1 MAAPAQGKCG
11 HRASAIYTAAV
22 VPSLDCIDWRD
33 FLWRPLFS
41 QPSPQILDSFADTP
55 LLITGAGGS
64 IGSALALRLA
74 RTGPSLMVLLDA
86 SENHLHRLQQ
96 ALDEAGAAACAE
108 FVLGSAGDPA
118 TLDQIFLAHRPR
130 IVYHAAAHKHVPL
143 LERQPFAAIANN
155 VFATEQLLSAATRHG
170 ARVVLLSTDK
180 AVQPAS
186 VMGAT
191 KRAAEEMA
199 LNSDGIVLRLA
210 NVLASSG
217 GVTEIFARQALRGD
231 PLTVTDPAARRYFL
245 TMAEAVNLLLA
256 AGHIAM
262 SDGSNALLVPDL
274 ATDHSIAE
282 LAVFIAHVLAPGR
295 EPAVQFTGL
304 RPGEKLTERL
314 RDDGERLSQ
323 ATDGLL
329 TIHSSRSSPSD
340 LANRLRSLRTAH
352 SRRDLTAAL
361 AQLRA
366 LAPGFL
372 PSETVQAL
380 TQENAQWVNA

>member
-1 MAAPAQGKCG
+1 MEAPAQDKC
-11 HRASAIYTAAV
+11 RLSTSAIYTAAV
-22 VPSLDCIDWRD
+22 IPSLDCIDWRD
-33 FLWRPLFS
+33 FLARPLLS
-41 QPSPQILDSFADTP
+41 HPSPEVPDSFADTP

-74 RTGPSLMVLLDA
+74 RSGRSRMVLLDA
-86 SENHLHRLQQ
+86 SENRLHWLQQ
-96 ALDEAGAAACAE
+96 ALDEVNATACAE

-118 TLDQIFLAHRPR
+118 TLDQIFIAHRPR
-130 IVYHAAAHKHVPL
+130 IVFHAAAHKHVPL

-155 VFATEQLLSAATRHG
+155 VFATEQLLSAAARHD

-191 KRAAEEMA
+191 KRAAEEMT

-217 GVTEIFARQALRGD
+217 GVTEIFARQALRSG
-231 PLTVTDPAARRYFL
+231 PLTVTHPAARRYFL
-245 TMAEAVNLLLA
+245 TMAEAVNLLLT
-256 AGHIAM
+256 AGRMAT
-262 SDGSNALLVPDL
+262 SGGSNALLVPDL
-274 ATDHSIAE
+274 AADHSIAA
-282 LAVFIAHVLAPGR
+282 LAVFIARVLAPGR
-295 EPAVQFTGL
+295 ELAVQFTGL

-314 RDDGERLSQ
+314 WDDGERLSH

-329 TIHSSRSSPSD
+329 TIHSRRSSPYD
-340 LANRLRSLRTAH
+340 LTNRLTSLRTAH
-352 SRRDLTAAL
+352 SQRDLASAL

-380 TQENAQWVNA
+380 AQESSQWVHA